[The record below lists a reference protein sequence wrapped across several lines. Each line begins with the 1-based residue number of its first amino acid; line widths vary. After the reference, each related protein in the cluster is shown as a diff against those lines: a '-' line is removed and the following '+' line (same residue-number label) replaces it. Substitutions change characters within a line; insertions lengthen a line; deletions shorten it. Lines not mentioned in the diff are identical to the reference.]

1 MKNTRKEVIAKIA
14 AIALAAM
21 MALGASAQGLLQRP
35 GSRSTTS
42 GVTSPRISRPNS
54 TRTART
60 GLFSPRRTGTAGNA
74 SASASQPVA
83 SASAAGD
90 LPGAPASSPDPDNLD
105 AADDA
110 ASATASDLNFKDAP
124 VEMVLEVYG
133 KLVDR
138 TVLKEPSV
146 PSATITLESRP
157 GQKLTKDEQIE
168 AIEVVL
174 EMNGI
179 HMENYGEKFVRA
191 VPRKDARKQ
200 GIPLIMDPEADSEDS
215 GKVVSMMIPFK
226 NISAQ
231 DEAQKALEGFKSN
244 EGLLQVFERTNSI
257 LVTDTRQNIN
267 RMLEIARAIDI
278 ATPVLEN
285 VFVRQIK
292 NASAPDIKTALETI
306 VTESQKELEK
316 TGKAQQNAQ
325 ANAVARSASTGSLLR
340 RPGRNNDQP
349 QTPTSVESLVTSVSD
364 ADRGLI
370 RGKVLILAD
379 ERSNKLVVITSKSN
393 MDFFDKV
400 IEQLDVETTP
410 DVKVEVIRLKYADAE
425 DVSDMINDLIGN
437 SASSKSQGG
446 SRQNANQNSKSGS
459 GSNLTRNTSSSSSR
473 SNSGANQ
480 RAGDSKAGELSK
492 DNVTVLADKRINGL
506 VVMAR
511 TEDMPTLHS
520 IIESMDVRLS
530 QVLIETVIIEVQ
542 LGDDLQTGVD
552 WLQRGRARG
561 DTGKTEWRQV
571 QTGMEQVLDA
581 NGNITYQPTY
591 EYQEVPVMGTVR
603 DAAAGFMNRNSY
615 ALGGGG
621 GGATGTALLQG
632 LVSATT
638 NVADLVTPIGGGV
651 NYFLKSDRLNL
662 AAVIQA
668 SKTDNRSKYLAS
680 PVIMTVDNKE
690 ATIEATQMRYLFKG
704 YQYSGS
710 SQYGSPVPD
719 YEQKELGITIKTTPK
734 INPNGTVMLTVEEE
748 YSQEGSP
755 QTIQGSAQNG
765 ATTYFDAAT
774 TITRKLSADV
784 VLENGQTVVFG
795 GLTQTRTQESES
807 GIPFLKDIPWIGKWL
822 FGSVSQNESRQEL
835 LVFMTPYVLDDAEM
849 AQAEAFRRKKSMS
862 DPNPWS
868 DHGWSASQLADPM
881 SKKEM
886 MRRLKDEW
894 KKQDEDRKT
903 KLAIE
908 KAKLERAQALERMD
922 ESERQFWIDAHREE
936 LEKEEKAR
944 FDEFVKEQ
952 SDLKLLATEIRE
964 RRLEQAEAKIGAA
977 DASAHLENE
986 YGRLER
992 ERAAHEKQGQSQGEM
1007 PAESA
1012 APAAEPAPAE
1022 PGPEPAETPVEPAPA
1037 EPASVEI
1044 EEEPPAPAEEPEA
1057 PPAEEEPTDDSEVV
1071 PDEEAESAPPPPATL
1086 LQQLGESAQ

>member
-1 MKNTRKEVIAKIA
+1 MRGFRKIMNNKRNDLMKKAMVLAFV
-14 AIALAAM
+14 ALAILTA
-21 MALGASAQGLLQRP
+21 GAQGLLRRP
-35 GSRSTTS
+35 GAAGTSASQRLRSSLNNRPSSRLTTPSRSS
-42 GVTSPRISRPNS
+42 
-54 TRTART
+54 RT
-60 GLFSPRRTGTAGNA
+60 G
-74 SASASQPVA
+74 SASNLAGPSAQPVA

-90 LPGAPASSPDPDNLD
+90 LPANMSPSDAPANPDDPESENAESSG
-105 AADDA
+105 
-110 ASATASDLNFKDAP
+110 TASDLNFKDAP
-124 VEMVLEVYG
+124 VEMMLEVYG

-157 GQKLTKDEQIE
+157 GQKLTREEQIE

-179 HMENYGEKFVRA
+179 HIENYGDKFVRA

-200 GIPLIMDPEADSEDS
+200 GIPLIMDPENDGDDS

-231 DEAQKALEGFKSN
+231 EEAQKALEGFKSN

-292 NASAPDIKTALETI
+292 NASATDIKTALETI

-325 ANAVARSASTGSLLR
+325 ANAAARSSSVAPSGSLLR
-340 RPGRNNDQP
+340 RPGRNAEQP
-349 QTPTSVESLVTSVSD
+349 QQPTSVESLVTSVSD

-437 SASSKSQGG
+437 SASSKSSGN
-446 SRQNANQNSKSGS
+446 SRQNANQNSKSGT
-459 GSNLTRNTSSSSSR
+459 GSNLTRNTSTSSR
-473 SNSGANQ
+473 SSANSNANQ
-480 RAGDSKAGELSK
+480 RSGESKAGELSK

-552 WLQRGRARG
+552 WIQRGKGRG
-561 DTGKTEWRQV
+561 ETSKTEWRQV
-571 QTGMEQVLDA
+571 QTGVEQVLDA

-591 EYQEVPVMGTVR
+591 EYKEMPVIGTVR
-603 DAAAGFMNRNSY
+603 DAAAGFMNHNSY

-621 GGATGTALLQG
+621 GSSSGSSLLQG
-632 LVSATT
+632 LVNATT
-638 NVADLVTPIGGGV
+638 NAADIVTPIGGGI
-651 NYFLKSDRLNL
+651 NYFLKSDKLNL

-710 SQYGSPVPD
+710 STYGNAVPD
-719 YEQKELGITIKTTPK
+719 YEQKELGITIKATPK

-755 QTIQGSAQNG
+755 QTIQGSTTTG

-795 GLTQTRTQESES
+795 GLTQTRMQESES

-822 FGSVSQNESRQEL
+822 FGSVSQNETRQEL

-849 AQAEAFRRKKSMS
+849 AQAEAFRRKKALS
-862 DPNPWS
+862 DANPWV

-894 KKQDEDRKT
+894 KKQDENRKT

-908 KAKLERAQALERMD
+908 KAKLERAKALEKMD
-922 ESERQFWIDAHREE
+922 EVERKFWIDAHRDE
-936 LEKEEKAR
+936 LQKEEKER

-964 RRLEQAEAKIGAA
+964 KRLEQAEAKIGEA
-977 DASAHLENE
+977 DQAEQSENE

-992 ERAAHEKQGQSQGEM
+992 ER
-1007 PAESA
+1007 SA
-1012 APAAEPAPAE
+1012 APVETVESEPEEAAEPAPVE
-1022 PGPEPAETPVEPAPA
+1022 PVEPETPVEPVEPETPEYPEYPENPVELKTPEYPA
-1037 EPASVEI
+1037 EAVSN
-1044 EEEPPAPAEEPEA
+1044 
-1057 PPAEEEPTDDSEVV
+1057 
-1071 PDEEAESAPPPPATL
+1071 L
-1086 LQQLGESAQ
+1086 LEQLKETR